1 MPRRF
6 VRYSLAFALLLSSQA
21 FALGLGEIRTDSALN
36 EPFRAEI
43 ELLSASPEEV
53 ADLKVMLAS
62 EQTFARYGLDRP
74 FFLTE
79 IQFQVFRTGRA
90 DGNVIRIT
98 SPTPITEPFVTFL
111 IEATWPSGRLLREY
125 TVLLDPP
132 TFAPPAAAQPAPA
145 VTAPQRSQPSDS
157 GRIQR
162 APEPRPEPQAAP
174 SRPPVRSAPVE
185 TAPAQPSPAQPSPA
199 QPVAE
204 EPATPSVPPR
214 EEPPVDDTP
223 FATTPGGD
231 HVVQR
236 GETLWGLAAR
246 MRPDARLTMNQTMLA
261 IFEANPD
268 AFGGNINMLR
278 AGASLRMPSADDIFR
293 IDRGDAF
300 REAER
305 QHAEWDSGY
314 RPAPAVPDPIVD
326 EEPTQPSLQLVPPDE
341 DLAAVDTGTD
351 SVVDAAPLTREQE
364 ILERI
369 ANIEAEDVP
378 QQQSL
383 IEIRDNELAS
393 LREEL
398 ARIRGEVYEPPVD
411 AMPDEEIFVDQ
422 GDEATAQDEIEP
434 TGDALSDFSENTEDT
449 AAEDASEAAA
459 EEEPA
464 VPVTSRAPEPS
475 LVDRII
481 GWATSIYA
489 AIAAIVLLALGV
501 LVWFMRRGRGDDDPD
516 SWQPLDS
523 DDLGTMAAAG
533 SGTESIR
540 APDRDEA
547 FVVVEQDP
555 GISATDDTIETPAIA
570 DTGADDET
578 GQFGSLEDT
587 FSSETAIN
595 LDQTDPIA
603 EADFHMAYG
612 LYDQAAD
619 LINGAIEA
627 EPERQ
632 DLLSKLCEIYFVW
645 GNRDAFVDAATR
657 LKAAVGGAESAEWD
671 KIVIMGQQIA
681 ADDALFAGAGTA
693 AATREMDLSFD
704 TDESDATGALDMEFG
719 DDASGA
725 DIIDLGATSQTVE
738 AADDGVDFLFDDDAA
753 GSDDDSNLLDLDL
766 EATAESPTIES
777 TLEAT
782 AESPTLES
790 PASGE
795 PTREMPALD
804 VTSEVES
811 ADDIFS
817 DADATSQ
824 LPSLED
830 TDTVRSMDST
840 ATAEIDLADLGLDV
854 DGLAETEVASL
865 DDLDATGTNEQL
877 SDTGVNPAL
886 SDKADITGKNLEI
899 DEDALTGLEAELG
912 DIDSTGLG
920 EALDIDDI
928 MGQTGSMRL
937 AADET
942 GVNPEMAPVAE
953 PALPGVDEDLLAATG
968 KTQVLPDDFAVQT
981 GVDAKETA
989 LGDNDATMLAPGL
1002 GGAQIGDDEAT
1013 LMAGLD
1019 DDNDGDFDFAKT
1031 EALPPDVFTSNG
1043 EGGVDQTGELPVA
1056 STDVD
1061 LDLDDLTA
1069 ALKVSAGGDTVDMPR
1084 DDATVE
1090 QPRPTLASADS
1101 PTMELGPDE
1110 ISDDLED
1117 ARTMTEV
1124 GTKLDLAR
1132 AYVDMGDPG
1141 GARSILE
1148 EVLDEGDDA
1157 QRQQAQSL
1165 LDSLPS

>member
-98 SPTPITEPFVTFL
+98 SPTPVTEPFITFL

-132 TFAPPAAAQPAPA
+132 TFAPPAAQQPAPA
-145 VTAPQRSQPSDS
+145 VTAPQRSQPTDS
-157 GRIQR
+157 GRIER
-162 APEPRPEPQAAP
+162 TPEPRAVPEPAP

-185 TAPAQPSPAQPSPA
+185 TPAPAQPAPAQPA
-199 QPVAE
+199 AE
-204 EPATPSVPPR
+204 EPSTPSVPTRTEAPV
-214 EEPPVDDTP
+214 EEAP
-223 FATTPGGD
+223 FATTSGGD
-231 HVVQR
+231 YVVQR

-246 MRPDARLTMNQTMLA
+246 MRPDNRLTMNQTMLA

-278 AGASLRMPSADDIFR
+278 AGASLRMPSADEIFR

-314 RPAPAVPDPIVD
+314 RPAPTTPDPVVVD
-326 EEPTQPSLQLVPPDE
+326 DEPSQPSLQLVPPDE
-341 DLAAVDTGTD
+341 DLTAVDTGTD

-398 ARIRGEVYEPPVD
+398 ARIRGEVYEPPID
-411 AMPDEEIFVDQ
+411 TTPDEEIFVDE
-422 GDEATAQDEIEP
+422 GD
-434 TGDALSDFSENTEDT
+434 
-449 AAEDASEAAA
+449 EAAA
-459 EEEPA
+459 EGELEPSGEMFPDFSEATDDTVADEDAAEAAVEEPA
-464 VPVTSRAPEPS
+464 TPVARSAPEPS

-501 LVWFMRRGRGDDDPD
+501 LFWFMRRGRGDDDPD

-523 DDLGTMAAAG
+523 DDLGTMTVAG

-547 FVVVEQDP
+547 FVVVEQDQ
-555 GISATDDTIETPAIA
+555 GISATDDTVETPAITA
-570 DTGADDET
+570 EDVEDET

-627 EPERQ
+627 DPQRQ

-657 LKAAVGGAESAEWD
+657 LKTAVGGAESAEWD

-704 TDESDATGALDMEFG
+704 ADESDAAGALDMEFG

-738 AADDGVDFLFDDDAA
+738 AADDNVDFLFDDDA
-753 GSDDDSNLLDLDL
+753 GSTDDSNLLDLDL
-766 EATAESPTIES
+766 EATAESKTLDA

-790 PASGE
+790 SVTGE
-795 PTREMPALD
+795 STREMPALD
-804 VTSEVES
+804 VTSEAES
-811 ADDIFS
+811 IDDVFS

-824 LPSLED
+824 LPSIED

-877 SDTGVNPAL
+877 SDTGINAAL
-886 SDKADITGKNLEI
+886 DSADITGKNLEI
-899 DEDALTGLEAELG
+899 DEEALTGLEAELG

-981 GVDAKETA
+981 GVEAKETA

-1002 GGAQIGDDEAT
+1002 GDAPIGDDEAT

-1019 DDNDGDFDFAKT
+1019 DDSDGDFDFAKT

-1043 EGGVDQTGELPVA
+1043 DGGVDQTGELPVA

-1090 QPRPTLASADS
+1090 QPRPDLGGAES
-1101 PTMELGPDE
+1101 PTMELGPDD

-1165 LDSLPS
+1165 LDSLPN